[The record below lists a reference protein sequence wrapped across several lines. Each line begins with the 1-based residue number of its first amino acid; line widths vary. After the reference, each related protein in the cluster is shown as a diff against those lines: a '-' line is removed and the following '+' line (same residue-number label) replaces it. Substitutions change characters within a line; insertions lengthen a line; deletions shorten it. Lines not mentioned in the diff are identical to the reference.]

1 MGGKLS
7 SNTNPRHAFGVDSDQ
22 GNVAAAAGINQ
33 FNGDRRDINSR
44 LRTRA
49 LDMAGGSNA
58 YNESTS
64 SLPSDSS
71 PTDFF
76 HGKACL

>member
-1 MGGKLS
+1 MGNKSS
-7 SNTNPRHAFGVDSDQ
+7 SNTNPRHTFGVDSDQ

-33 FNGDRRDINSR
+33 FNGDRRDINPR
-44 LRTRA
+44 LRTRPM
-49 LDMAGGSNA
+49 DMAGGSNA
-58 YNESTS
+58 YNEGIS

-76 HGKACL
+76 HGKTYI